1 MLFRSRFAPFDWS
14 LYPRIRFNPL
24 IIGTSLIVLPVDI
37 AEMLNA
43 QIGAKKSWNG
53 QYTVDCGKVPELPDL
68 SFYFNGK
75 AYPLKGSD
83 YVLEVQGT
91 CISSFTPM
99 NLPGGLWIIGMSSLE
114 CVDLTMT
121 NRMIT
126 GDVFL
131 RRYYTVYDLGRDA
144 VGFAKSV

>member
-1 MLFRSRFAPFDWS
+1 
-14 LYPRIRFNPL
+14 L
-24 IIGTSLIVLPVDI
+24 ILGTSLIVLPVDI

-53 QYTVDCGKVPELPDL
+53 QYLVDCSKVPDLPEL
-68 SFYFNGK
+68 SFYFGGK

-91 CISSFTPM
+91 CMSSFTPM
-99 NLPGGLWIIGMSSLE
+99 NLPGGLWIIGMSSLGR
-114 CVDLTMT
+114 VNLTMT

-144 VGFAKSV
+144 IGFAKSV